1 MSTVFDQ
8 APPAMFATVALAAI
22 VNTDDC
28 RDCKSPRH
36 VWNRLH
42 WLYREWSGK
51 CPECH
56 ANDIRLDFHQ
66 QNADE
71 S

>member
-1 MSTVFDQ
+1 MSVGTAYVEVVPAT
-8 APPAMFATVALAAI
+8 APL
-22 VNTDDC
+22 NQDNC
-28 RDCKSPRH
+28 RDCKTPRH
-36 VWNRLH
+36 VWNRHH

-51 CPECH
+51 CPDCH
-56 ANDIRLDFHQ
+56 ASDIRLDFHQ